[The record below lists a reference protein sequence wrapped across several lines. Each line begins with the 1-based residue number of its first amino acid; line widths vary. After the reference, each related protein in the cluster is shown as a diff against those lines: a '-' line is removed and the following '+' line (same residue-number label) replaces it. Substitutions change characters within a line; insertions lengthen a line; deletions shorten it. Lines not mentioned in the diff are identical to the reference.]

1 MKKENIAV
9 LVASLLLIV
18 LVGTITTGWYV
29 NLKRWRTAEDPIAR
43 SIGAPKTP
51 YTACYYETTGV
62 TADTAYL
69 LVDLSGATDWPHTA
83 TNEIILK
90 TVAVQGEVSG
100 AHHWRLAVGVIVE
113 NDATDGT
120 AVWVTDAHLESLTG
134 IFDRNHR
141 HFAEGGLNLRA
152 AGSALTYGVA
162 NGHSELTAWQNDTA
176 ITATVGTTGTVA
188 AGDLV
193 ILADEI
199 TDGST
204 LSFSVCVDYDTE

>member
-1 MKKENIAV
+1 MIRLERRDWIAIA
-9 LVASLLLIV
+9 LVVIIAALSYALWTKLLDEQPV
-18 LVGTITTGWYV
+18 
-29 NLKRWRTAEDPIAR
+29 AR

-51 YTACYYETTGV
+51 YTACLHETTGITV
-62 TADTAYL
+62 DTAYL
-69 LVDLSGATDWPHTA
+69 LIDLSDATDWPHTA

-90 TVAVQGEVSG
+90 TIAAQGAVSG
-100 AHHWRLAVGVIVE
+100 AHHWYLTAGVVVE

-120 AVWVTDAHLESLTG
+120 VIWIDRSHLVSLSG

-141 HFAEGGLNLRA
+141 HFAEHGLNLRA
-152 AGSALTYGVA
+152 TDDALVYGVA
-162 NGHSELTAWQNDTA
+162 NGESELTTWQNDTA

-188 AGDLV
+188 VGDLV

-204 LSFSVCVDYDTE
+204 LVFSVCVDYDTE